1 MIRKIIIGT
10 NPKDAMAYFIG
21 MPAGGGQVV
30 AIEEHDSGDRFDVY
44 IENSEGTLHWK
55 TINKMPVIIEY
66 DCKF

>member
-1 MIRKIIIGT
+1 MIRKIIIVV
-10 NPKDAMAYFIG
+10 NHKDAMAYFIG

-30 AIEEHDSGDRFDVY
+30 AIVENDEVDRFEVF

-55 TINKMPVIIEY
+55 SIKNMPVIVEY